1 MRRARLRVVAG
12 VVIGLGFVSPL
23 LIAPQPAEAVPV
35 HFDSFTFEEAPL
47 IHLTVEGQALP
58 NCGPT
63 VTPRSICAFPL
74 LRPAPPPE
82 GTPFHAEF
90 TLGETVFFTH
100 DQVLITPPPP
110 PITLGVPL
118 SLIAPF
124 PPDCCHTLRS
134 FTMLFSVMSAFS
146 MARRLSP
153 PPNPR
158 RSSSSAPR
166 RRASGFSRGAV
177 ARPLLCLSKR
187 CAPGREIRGR
197 HPSTGAPGAPDFA
210 PSRDCAPSV
219 PRTRTGRAE

>member
-1 MRRARLRVVAG
+1 MRLSVVEARSVARR
-12 VVIGLGFVSPL
+12 
-23 LIAPQPAEAVPV
+23 
-35 HFDSFTFEEAPL
+35 H
-47 IHLTVEGQALP
+47 
-58 NCGPT
+58 
-63 VTPRSICAFPL
+63 SIS
-74 LRPAPPPE
+74 
-82 GTPFHAEF
+82 EF

-124 PPDCCHTLRS
+124 PPNCCHTLRS

-166 RRASGFSRGAV
+166 RRASGFSRRAV

-187 CAPGREIRGR
+187 CAPGREIRGS

-219 PRTRTGRAE
+219 PPDKDWASRVRSSVEGARS